1 MNGFLRCQLIL
12 KPIDE
17 YDAFRNL
24 PDLLVD
30 VDLSAFVPGSFG
42 RFENYCHAIY
52 TNDVISVL
60 INMSIKSL

>member
-1 MNGFLRCQLIL
+1 
-12 KPIDE
+12 
-17 YDAFRNL
+17 
-24 PDLLVD
+24 LVD